1 MIDAMVKSEK
11 IRLNFRFINA
21 YMRKLEPNI
30 QLFLWL
36 GRKTIAEKY
45 K

>member
-1 MIDAMVKSEK
+1 MIGVMVKSEK
-11 IRLNFRFINA
+11 IRLNFRFIIA

-36 GRKTIAEKY
+36 ERRTMAEKY